1 MVMLLLIA
9 QSHIFK
15 CSKCFLSLA
24 SLLCDVSHSSKVLGC
39 ALELTRTYE
48 HMCGQTVHFL
58 KCLELVS
65 SQGHLGKLGQELYTF
80 KRSSAR
86 CEEVK
91 RMFKTLLRSC

>member
-91 RMFKTLLRSC
+91 RMF